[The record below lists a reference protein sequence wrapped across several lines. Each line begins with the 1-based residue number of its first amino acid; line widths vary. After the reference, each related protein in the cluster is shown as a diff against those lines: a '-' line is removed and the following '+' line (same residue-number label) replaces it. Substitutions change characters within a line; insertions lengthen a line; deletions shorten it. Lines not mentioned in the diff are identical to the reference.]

1 MQNARLMRAFL
12 FVPANKYLRHTLYR
26 LIPYNR

>member
-12 FVPANKYLRHTLYR
+12 LEFSNSSELHTNFER
-26 LIPYNR
+26 MIAI